1 MPNYDVRINLNS
13 ISFNI
18 DADDEDHAVEMAHE
32 IAMEENMYD
41 ILKWA
46 DYDVEEVK

>member
-1 MPNYDVRINLNS
+1 MPNYDVRISLND
-13 ISFNI
+13 ITINVE
-18 DADDEDHAVEMAHE
+18 ADDEDHAIELAEE

-46 DYDVEEVK
+46 DYDVEESK